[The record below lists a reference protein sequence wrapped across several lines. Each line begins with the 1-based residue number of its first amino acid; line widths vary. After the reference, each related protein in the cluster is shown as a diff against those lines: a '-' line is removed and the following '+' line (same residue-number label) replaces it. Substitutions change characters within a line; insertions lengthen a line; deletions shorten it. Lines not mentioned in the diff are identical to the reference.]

1 MVGERIK
8 QRLDRKPIWRRA
20 SKRLAEPGHS
30 VRSRVGSNVGN
41 RVPEFENRN
50 FGNGIGA
57 GTVGAA
63 AATIIE
69 DTVGVPF
76 GGSSDILD
84 VKSVGEAN
92 EYTVNV
98 NAPMEDMAKVRAFL
112 DSSTGFLSLLT
123 DELDVQ
129 SVELVDKRALRDTYE
144 VRLQV
149 IK

>member
-1 MVGERIK
+1 MVGERVK
-8 QRLDRKPIWRRA
+8 QRLDRKPVWRRA
-20 SKRLAEPGHS
+20 SERLAEPGHE
-30 VRSRVGSNVGN
+30 VRSAIGSNVGS

-57 GTVGAA
+57 GVVGAA

-76 GGSSDILD
+76 GGSSDILN
-84 VKSVGEAN
+84 VRPAGKAN

-129 SVELVDKRALRDTYE
+129 DVELVDKRALRDTYE
-144 VRLQV
+144 VKLRV
-149 IK
+149 VK